1 MNVYNQKNTN
11 NNIKN
16 INSSQTKEKN
26 KNNFAVL
33 SNLEGNKNRFYSE
46 NQRNLTKFNSQKKI
60 RKKEM
65 TSKNKT
71 NNDNKSNAI
80 LIDNNILKNYSNLIA
95 KTSKC
100 ARNSRTSKNSEK
112 SHHLSKPQLEIEIN
126 NINSTKVSKNMSKI
140 TGNKK
145 YKKNISEHDLINNLL
160 TSFAN
165 YNLPKSTNNTKINFS
180 SKKKLS
186 YDTNKNKNKT
196 KIKRDNTFDSKMK
209 QNKSNKNI
217 SKTRLPSDTKLFR
230 SSSGYS
236 YINSH
241 LSQTNS
247 FLSGNQSNH
256 LGYISTWGNSPDLT
270 SSNFA
275 NMIKTSNKKKGNNK
289 HNKNGNKG
297 PIIGKII
304 KNYKNNDL
312 NCIFNMNLIPPVSSM
327 NNMQDYLKN
336 LYKMEYNSEYRYKKH
351 KNNIEN
357 LKENNNNNI
366 KRNKDKEKDKD
377 KDKETKTKS
386 NNDDYSQ
393 SKNTNTMTKT
403 NESKTKKEK
412 DSIDNIKY
420 CTGDTPEEI
429 HFYIIN
435 SVQNGKNMIHKLNKK

>member
-1 MNVYNQKNTN
+1 MNVFNQNNAN
-11 NNIKN
+11 NNIINK
-16 INSSQTKEKN
+16 NSSQTKEKN
-26 KNNFAVL
+26 KNYLAVL
-33 SNLEGNKNRFYSE
+33 SNLESNKNRFFSE
-46 NQRNLTKFNSQKKI
+46 NQRNLTTFNSQKKFT
-60 RKKEM
+60 KKEM
-65 TSKNKT
+65 NSKNKT
-71 NNDNKSNAI
+71 NNDSKLNAI
-80 LIDNNILKNYSNLIA
+80 LVDNNILKNYSNLIA

-100 ARNSRTSKNSEK
+100 ARSSKTSKSNNK
-112 SHHLSKPQLEIEIN
+112 SHFLSKPQLEIEIN
-126 NINSTKVSKNMSKI
+126 NINSNKVSKNISKI

-160 TSFAN
+160 TSFGN
-165 YNLPKSTNNTKINFS
+165 YNFPKSTNNTNINFS

-186 YDTNKNKNKT
+186 YDTNKNKNKA
-196 KIKRDNTFDSKMK
+196 KMKRDNTFDIKMK

-217 SKTRLPSDTKLFR
+217 SKTRHSSDTKLLR

-241 LSQTNS
+241 LAQTNS

-256 LGYISTWGNSPDLT
+256 LGYISTWGNNPDLT
-270 SSNFA
+270 NSNFA
-275 NMIKTSNKKKGNNK
+275 NMIITSNKKKANNK
-289 HNKNGNKG
+289 HNKSGNKG

-312 NCIFNMNLIPPVSSM
+312 NCIFNMNLIPPVSPM

-336 LYKMEYNSEYRYKKH
+336 LYKMEYNSEYRSQKH
-351 KNNIEN
+351 KNNIEYK
-357 LKENNNNNI
+357 KENNSNK
-366 KRNKDKEKDKD
+366 KRNNDKDKD

-412 DSIDNIKY
+412 DSIDYIKY
-420 CTGDTPEEI
+420 CIGDTPEEI

-435 SVQNGKNMIHKLNKK
+435 SVQNGKNMMFKLNKK